1 LEGRFSRIDPTVSRL
16 TRTGTAF
23 KSGRYLTPQSG
34 RSSLAPTGSNPVRRA
49 RLRVKPR
56 PALANVPPD
65 VSWKSSW
72 LALASD
78 GWKWS
83 GRWESNPRLKL
94 GKLGY
99 YHYTTPASG
108 SDSMRLATYQANR
121 RPDKGKAPCGALPIV
136 QVSVDFALVEL
147 VVRRELQSTS
157 EDSLEIRG
165 GPWRVVAARAGDR
178 RERRL
183 LVEHVVDNEPHLELG
198 VKFHADG

>member
-1 LEGRFSRIDPTVSRL
+1 MTDGWDHRERTRSGDRSHSIKGTVVAASRL
-16 TRTGTAF
+16 WELRDALNRVLGQ
-23 KSGRYLTPQSG
+23 RRDTPGHQ
-34 RSSLAPTGSNPVRRA
+34 
-49 RLRVKPR
+49 
-56 PALANVPPD
+56 
-65 VSWKSSW
+65 
-72 LALASD
+72 
-78 GWKWS
+78 KWS

-136 QVSVDFALVEL
+136 QVSIDFALVEL

-198 VKFHADG
+198 VEFHADG